1 MWRFSDPRDGRFAAA
16 GRRGSWTERSPEGV
30 CPSCSASRQVRA
42 QPLVM
47 VWEPGSGEV
56 GDFTWPGF
64 DSEVVVTGN
73 VLEALNQFQG
83 FEPGQVKIVEDAD
96 APKRAKRVRLPYNGP
111 PLHEL
116 WVTARIGMD
125 RQRSSAELENECAEC
140 EAERWE
146 LYGVER
152 WDSGVLRGFR
162 TVGLVRFVDWSIGE
176 YGFKTG
182 EVFCN
187 V

>member
-1 MWRFSDPRDGRFAAA
+1 
-16 GRRGSWTERSPEGV
+16 
-30 CPSCSASRQVRA
+30 
-42 QPLVM
+42 M